1 MNLSLRRS
9 TSALLASSL
18 LLTIGRG
25 ATLPFM
31 TIYLSRQYSLSVD
44 LIGYAMTIALTIGV
58 VFSLGFGILADKF
71 DKKRYMLLAITAFAS
86 GFIAI
91 PLVNNVT
98 LVVLFFAL
106 INCAYSVF
114 ATVLKAWFADNLSST
129 SKTKIFSINYTML
142 NIGWTIGPPL
152 GTLLVMQSI
161 NLPFW
166 LAAICSAF
174 PMLFIQIWVKR
185 SEKII
190 ATETGSVWSPK
201 VLLQDKALLWFTCS
215 GFLASFVSG
224 AFASCISKQ
233 LTKALSKLSRSAYS
247 DKLTAAFQSHLDET
261 HGQIERIDQ
270 VVDSED
276 GLKLKRIKC
285 AAMEGL
291 IEEANEVI
299 ESTDK
304 NEVRDAALIA
314 AAQKVEHY
322 EIASY
327 GTLVTLAEQLGYKK
341 AAKLL
346 KETLEE
352 EKATD
357 VKLTDLAFNNVNKK
371 AQDNS

>member
-1 MNLSLRRS
+1 MIMQIKSVEDIFIHLLSD
-9 TSALLASSL
+9 TYSA
-18 LLTIGRG
+18 
-25 ATLPFM
+25 
-31 TIYLSRQYSLSVD
+31 
-44 LIGYAMTIALTIGV
+44 
-58 VFSLGFGILADKF
+58 
-71 DKKRYMLLAITAFAS
+71 
-86 GFIAI
+86 
-91 PLVNNVT
+91 
-98 LVVLFFAL
+98 
-106 INCAYSVF
+106 
-114 ATVLKAWFADNLSST
+114 
-129 SKTKIFSINYTML
+129 
-142 NIGWTIGPPL
+142 
-152 GTLLVMQSI
+152 
-161 NLPFW
+161 
-166 LAAICSAF
+166 
-174 PMLFIQIWVKR
+174 
-185 SEKII
+185 E
-190 ATETGSVWSPK
+190 
-201 VLLQDKALLWFTCS
+201 
-215 GFLASFVSG
+215 
-224 AFASCISKQ
+224 KQ

-261 HGQIERIDQ
+261 HGQIERIDK

-299 ESTDK
+299 ESTEK

>member
-1 MNLSLRRS
+1 MKSVEDIFIHLLSD
-9 TSALLASSL
+9 TYSA
-18 LLTIGRG
+18 
-25 ATLPFM
+25 
-31 TIYLSRQYSLSVD
+31 
-44 LIGYAMTIALTIGV
+44 
-58 VFSLGFGILADKF
+58 
-71 DKKRYMLLAITAFAS
+71 
-86 GFIAI
+86 
-91 PLVNNVT
+91 
-98 LVVLFFAL
+98 
-106 INCAYSVF
+106 
-114 ATVLKAWFADNLSST
+114 
-129 SKTKIFSINYTML
+129 
-142 NIGWTIGPPL
+142 
-152 GTLLVMQSI
+152 
-161 NLPFW
+161 
-166 LAAICSAF
+166 
-174 PMLFIQIWVKR
+174 
-185 SEKII
+185 E
-190 ATETGSVWSPK
+190 
-201 VLLQDKALLWFTCS
+201 
-215 GFLASFVSG
+215 
-224 AFASCISKQ
+224 KQ

>member
-1 MNLSLRRS
+1 MQIKSVEDIFIHLLSD
-9 TSALLASSL
+9 TYSA
-18 LLTIGRG
+18 
-25 ATLPFM
+25 
-31 TIYLSRQYSLSVD
+31 
-44 LIGYAMTIALTIGV
+44 
-58 VFSLGFGILADKF
+58 
-71 DKKRYMLLAITAFAS
+71 
-86 GFIAI
+86 
-91 PLVNNVT
+91 
-98 LVVLFFAL
+98 
-106 INCAYSVF
+106 
-114 ATVLKAWFADNLSST
+114 
-129 SKTKIFSINYTML
+129 
-142 NIGWTIGPPL
+142 
-152 GTLLVMQSI
+152 
-161 NLPFW
+161 
-166 LAAICSAF
+166 
-174 PMLFIQIWVKR
+174 
-185 SEKII
+185 E
-190 ATETGSVWSPK
+190 
-201 VLLQDKALLWFTCS
+201 
-215 GFLASFVSG
+215 
-224 AFASCISKQ
+224 KQ

-346 KETLEE
+346 KE
-352 EKATD
+352 
-357 VKLTDLAFNNVNKK
+357 
-371 AQDNS
+371 

>member
-1 MNLSLRRS
+1 MQIKSVEDIFIHLLSD
-9 TSALLASSL
+9 TYSA
-18 LLTIGRG
+18 
-25 ATLPFM
+25 
-31 TIYLSRQYSLSVD
+31 
-44 LIGYAMTIALTIGV
+44 
-58 VFSLGFGILADKF
+58 
-71 DKKRYMLLAITAFAS
+71 
-86 GFIAI
+86 
-91 PLVNNVT
+91 
-98 LVVLFFAL
+98 
-106 INCAYSVF
+106 
-114 ATVLKAWFADNLSST
+114 
-129 SKTKIFSINYTML
+129 
-142 NIGWTIGPPL
+142 
-152 GTLLVMQSI
+152 
-161 NLPFW
+161 
-166 LAAICSAF
+166 
-174 PMLFIQIWVKR
+174 
-185 SEKII
+185 E
-190 ATETGSVWSPK
+190 
-201 VLLQDKALLWFTCS
+201 
-215 GFLASFVSG
+215 
-224 AFASCISKQ
+224 KQ

-299 ESTDK
+299 ESTNK
-304 NEVRDAALIA
+304 YEVRDAALIA

>member
-1 MNLSLRRS
+1 MQIKSVEDIFIHLLSD
-9 TSALLASSL
+9 TYSA
-18 LLTIGRG
+18 
-25 ATLPFM
+25 
-31 TIYLSRQYSLSVD
+31 
-44 LIGYAMTIALTIGV
+44 
-58 VFSLGFGILADKF
+58 
-71 DKKRYMLLAITAFAS
+71 
-86 GFIAI
+86 
-91 PLVNNVT
+91 
-98 LVVLFFAL
+98 
-106 INCAYSVF
+106 
-114 ATVLKAWFADNLSST
+114 
-129 SKTKIFSINYTML
+129 
-142 NIGWTIGPPL
+142 
-152 GTLLVMQSI
+152 
-161 NLPFW
+161 
-166 LAAICSAF
+166 
-174 PMLFIQIWVKR
+174 
-185 SEKII
+185 E
-190 ATETGSVWSPK
+190 
-201 VLLQDKALLWFTCS
+201 
-215 GFLASFVSG
+215 
-224 AFASCISKQ
+224 KQ

-270 VVDSED
+270 IVDSED

-371 AQDNS
+371 AQVNA

>member
-1 MNLSLRRS
+1 MQIKSVEDIFIHLLSD
-9 TSALLASSL
+9 TYSA
-18 LLTIGRG
+18 
-25 ATLPFM
+25 
-31 TIYLSRQYSLSVD
+31 
-44 LIGYAMTIALTIGV
+44 
-58 VFSLGFGILADKF
+58 
-71 DKKRYMLLAITAFAS
+71 
-86 GFIAI
+86 
-91 PLVNNVT
+91 
-98 LVVLFFAL
+98 
-106 INCAYSVF
+106 
-114 ATVLKAWFADNLSST
+114 
-129 SKTKIFSINYTML
+129 
-142 NIGWTIGPPL
+142 
-152 GTLLVMQSI
+152 
-161 NLPFW
+161 
-166 LAAICSAF
+166 
-174 PMLFIQIWVKR
+174 
-185 SEKII
+185 E
-190 ATETGSVWSPK
+190 
-201 VLLQDKALLWFTCS
+201 
-215 GFLASFVSG
+215 
-224 AFASCISKQ
+224 KQ

-247 DKLTAAFQSHLDET
+247 DKLAAAFQSHLDET

-270 VVDSED
+270 VIDSED

>member
-1 MNLSLRRS
+1 MQIKSVQDIFIHLLSD
-9 TSALLASSL
+9 TYSA
-18 LLTIGRG
+18 
-25 ATLPFM
+25 
-31 TIYLSRQYSLSVD
+31 
-44 LIGYAMTIALTIGV
+44 
-58 VFSLGFGILADKF
+58 
-71 DKKRYMLLAITAFAS
+71 
-86 GFIAI
+86 
-91 PLVNNVT
+91 
-98 LVVLFFAL
+98 
-106 INCAYSVF
+106 
-114 ATVLKAWFADNLSST
+114 
-129 SKTKIFSINYTML
+129 
-142 NIGWTIGPPL
+142 
-152 GTLLVMQSI
+152 
-161 NLPFW
+161 
-166 LAAICSAF
+166 
-174 PMLFIQIWVKR
+174 
-185 SEKII
+185 E
-190 ATETGSVWSPK
+190 
-201 VLLQDKALLWFTCS
+201 
-215 GFLASFVSG
+215 
-224 AFASCISKQ
+224 KQ

>member
-1 MNLSLRRS
+1 MQIKSVEDIFIHLLSD
-9 TSALLASSL
+9 TYSA
-18 LLTIGRG
+18 
-25 ATLPFM
+25 
-31 TIYLSRQYSLSVD
+31 
-44 LIGYAMTIALTIGV
+44 
-58 VFSLGFGILADKF
+58 
-71 DKKRYMLLAITAFAS
+71 
-86 GFIAI
+86 
-91 PLVNNVT
+91 
-98 LVVLFFAL
+98 
-106 INCAYSVF
+106 
-114 ATVLKAWFADNLSST
+114 
-129 SKTKIFSINYTML
+129 
-142 NIGWTIGPPL
+142 
-152 GTLLVMQSI
+152 
-161 NLPFW
+161 
-166 LAAICSAF
+166 
-174 PMLFIQIWVKR
+174 
-185 SEKII
+185 E
-190 ATETGSVWSPK
+190 
-201 VLLQDKALLWFTCS
+201 
-215 GFLASFVSG
+215 
-224 AFASCISKQ
+224 KQ
-233 LTKALSKLSRSAYS
+233 LTKVLSKLSRSAYS

-371 AQDNS
+371 AQGNS

>member
-1 MNLSLRRS
+1 MQIKSVEDIFIHLLSD
-9 TSALLASSL
+9 TYSA
-18 LLTIGRG
+18 
-25 ATLPFM
+25 
-31 TIYLSRQYSLSVD
+31 
-44 LIGYAMTIALTIGV
+44 
-58 VFSLGFGILADKF
+58 
-71 DKKRYMLLAITAFAS
+71 
-86 GFIAI
+86 
-91 PLVNNVT
+91 
-98 LVVLFFAL
+98 
-106 INCAYSVF
+106 
-114 ATVLKAWFADNLSST
+114 
-129 SKTKIFSINYTML
+129 
-142 NIGWTIGPPL
+142 
-152 GTLLVMQSI
+152 
-161 NLPFW
+161 
-166 LAAICSAF
+166 
-174 PMLFIQIWVKR
+174 
-185 SEKII
+185 E
-190 ATETGSVWSPK
+190 
-201 VLLQDKALLWFTCS
+201 
-215 GFLASFVSG
+215 
-224 AFASCISKQ
+224 KQ

-352 EKATD
+352 EKAT
-357 VKLTDLAFNNVNKK
+357 
-371 AQDNS
+371 